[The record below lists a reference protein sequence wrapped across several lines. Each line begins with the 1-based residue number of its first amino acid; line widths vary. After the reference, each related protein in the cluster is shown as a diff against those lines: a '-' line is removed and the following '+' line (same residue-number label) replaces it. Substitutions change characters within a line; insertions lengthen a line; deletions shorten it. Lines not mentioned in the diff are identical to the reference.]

1 MAHENFTQIH
11 NLVVR
16 GKTAI
21 HTRYVGVWGFITSHT
36 EGWKLTE
43 TSIARELSVGTD
55 FVRSALNAIESAGCL
70 IRTRQRNAQ
79 GKLGESSW
87 FVTDLPLQLQQLGIT
102 DPETVAAK
110 VHEAYEQWR
119 HAMNESTEGRFPS
132 AAPTPENPTL
142 EVPSENGDH
151 QHAHEPAQQRF
162 PSAAP
167 NSGFPSLD
175 EPSLGE
181 PTTKKTKE
189 KKTKEKK
196 TNQPV
201 ANESTAIEPANISN
215 SGWLD
220 QGSATTDE
228 HTKPAV
234 ANDGAADSSSHADQR
249 GAPET
254 SAGAGL
260 LATLERRYSAHL
272 HAGRARHVQVVDDA
286 LAVLTRNE
294 VTSALGD
301 GLETATRPSGALV
314 ARINGLPQ
322 RVAARQAQHQERA
335 EWQRRA
341 EVNAERNQAAPRPT
355 EPEQA
360 PQQPSSPVD
369 WLSDKQYAELRKADQ
384 VQLRVWSE
392 ASEERFHTS
401 APARLVALRNKVTA
415 THEGDAA

>member
-1 MAHENFTQIH
+1 MTNTPARPGSHQQKLSGASVYRGPMAHENFTQIH

-70 IRTRQRNAQ
+70 IRTRKRNAQ

-119 HAMNESTEGRFPS
+119 HAMDESTEGRFPS

-162 PSAAP
+162 PSASP

-175 EPSLGE
+175 EPA
-181 PTTKKTKE
+181 TKQ
-189 KKTKEKK
+189 TKEKK

-201 ANESTAIEPANISN
+201 EYAATAATEPA
-215 SGWLD
+215 
-220 QGSATTDE
+220 
-228 HTKPAV
+228 
-234 ANDGAADSSSHADQR
+234 
-249 GAPET
+249 
-254 SAGAGL
+254 SAG
-260 LATLERRYSAHL
+260 RR
-272 HAGRARHVQVVDDA
+272 RCWDMR
-286 LAVLTRNE
+286 
-294 VTSALGD
+294 
-301 GLETATRPSGALV
+301 RP
-314 ARINGLPQ
+314 
-322 RVAARQAQHQERA
+322 
-335 EWQRRA
+335 
-341 EVNAERNQAAPRPT
+341 
-355 EPEQA
+355 
-360 PQQPSSPVD
+360 
-369 WLSDKQYAELRKADQ
+369 
-384 VQLRVWSE
+384 
-392 ASEERFHTS
+392 
-401 APARLVALRNKVTA
+401 
-415 THEGDAA
+415 